1 MNLHLLHIIKLAGFK
16 EVIFGNRI
24 IADSLRPIVLQGILH
39 NIRGVKMNYLWG
51 IFGII
56 VVLGIAFLLSSNKK
70 AINLRTVAGGLA
82 IQLIFAFLVLKWETG
97 KNALNWLTMKIN
109 DIINYANQGINFL
122 FGGLFTEES
131 GITFVFALQVL
142 PVVIFFSSLIS
153 VLYYLRVMQFVIKI
167 LGGAL
172 SWLLGTRKAESMSAA
187 ANIFVGQTEAPLVVR
202 PYIANMTRSELFAV
216 MTGGLASV
224 AGSVLIGYSLLGVPL
239 EYLLAA
245 SFMAAPAGLILAKI
259 MLPETEEKE
268 EPKEFDMEVDRD
280 SANVID
286 AAAKGASVGLE
297 LALNIGAMLLAFIAL
312 VALINGLLGWVG
324 GLFGFGGL
332 TLETILGYIFSP
344 LAFAIGV
351 PWEEALQAG
360 NFIGQKLI
368 LNEFV
373 AYSSFAPEIPNLS
386 DKTVAII
393 SFALCGFANISSL
406 GILLG
411 GLGGLAPNRR
421 PDIARLG
428 LKAVAAGALASMLSA
443 AIAGM
448 LF

>member
-1 MNLHLLHIIKLAGFK
+1 MNFI
-16 EVIFGNRI
+16 
-24 IADSLRPIVLQGILH
+24 
-39 NIRGVKMNYLWG
+39 WG

-56 VVLGIAFLLSSNKK
+56 VVLGLAFLLSSNRR
-70 AINLRTVAGGLA
+70 AISLRTVAGGLA
-82 IQLIFAFLVLKWETG
+82 IQLIFAFLVLKWEG
-97 KNALNWLTMKIN
+97 GRKGLEWLTMKVN

-122 FGGLFTEES
+122 FGGLFTDES

-153 VLYYLRVMQFVIKI
+153 VLYYLRIMQFFIKI
-167 LGGAL
+167 LGGGL
-172 SWLLGTRKAESMSAA
+172 SKLLGTRKAESMSAA

-202 PYIANMTRSELFAV
+202 PYIANMTKSELFAV

-245 SFMAAPAGLILAKI
+245 SFMAAPAGLILAKV
-259 MLPETEEKE
+259 MLPETEDKE
-268 EPKEFDMEVDRD
+268 EPKEFDMEVDSD

-324 GLFGFGGL
+324 GLFGFEGL
-332 TLETILGYIFSP
+332 TLEIILGYVFSP

-351 PWEEALQAG
+351 PWSEAVQAG
-360 NFIGQKLI
+360 NYIGQKLI

-373 AYSSFAPEIPNLS
+373 AYSAFAPDIPNLS
-386 DKTVAII
+386 DKTVAIV

-421 PDIARLG
+421 QDIARLG

>member
-1 MNLHLLHIIKLAGFK
+1 MNFI
-16 EVIFGNRI
+16 
-24 IADSLRPIVLQGILH
+24 
-39 NIRGVKMNYLWG
+39 WG

-56 VVLGIAFLLSSNKK
+56 VVLGIAFLLSSNRR
-70 AINLRTVAGGLA
+70 AISLRTVAGGLA
-82 IQLIFAFLVLKWETG
+82 IQLIFAFLVLKWEG
-97 KNALNWLTMKIN
+97 GRKGLEWLTMKVN

-153 VLYYLRVMQFVIKI
+153 VLYYLRIMQFFIKI
-167 LGGAL
+167 LGGGL
-172 SWLLGTRKAESMSAA
+172 SKLLGTRKAESMSAA

-202 PYIANMTRSELFAV
+202 PYIANMTKSELFAV

-245 SFMAAPAGLILAKI
+245 SFMAAPAGLILAKV
-259 MLPETEEKE
+259 MLPETEDKE
-268 EPKEFDMEVDRD
+268 EPKEFDMEVDSD

-324 GLFGFGGL
+324 GLFGLEGL
-332 TLETILGYIFSP
+332 TLEIILGYVFSP

-351 PWEEALQAG
+351 PWSEAVQAG
-360 NFIGQKLI
+360 NYIGQKLI

-373 AYSSFAPEIPNLS
+373 AYSAFAPDIPNLS
-386 DKTVAII
+386 DKTVAIV

-421 PDIARLG
+421 QDIARLG

>member
-1 MNLHLLHIIKLAGFK
+1 MNF
-16 EVIFGNRI
+16 
-24 IADSLRPIVLQGILH
+24 
-39 NIRGVKMNYLWG
+39 LWG

-82 IQLIFAFLVLKWETG
+82 IQLIFAFLVLKWEAG
-97 KNALNWLTMKIN
+97 KNALNWLTMKVN
-109 DIINYANQGINFL
+109 DVINYANQGINFL

-131 GITFVFALQVL
+131 GIAFVFAFQVL

-153 VLYYLRVMQFVIKI
+153 VLYYLRIMQFFIKI

-202 PYIANMTRSELFAV
+202 PYIANMTKSELFAV

-268 EPKEFDMEVDRD
+268 EPKEFDMEVDSD

-351 PWEEALQAG
+351 PWEEAVQAG

-373 AYSSFAPEIPNLS
+373 AYSAFAPEIPNLS

-421 PDIARLG
+421 QDIARLG